1 MKKEVRLPM
10 PKHYRA
16 LTEEDFKRPVRQS
29 TRPRVSEEEMAFY
42 REAISQLN
50 GNAGVELELEEA
62 DNPKRVMALTQRAA
76 KEAGIPIRFT
86 RRAKESNIL
95 RFRKQTEAQI
105 QRGKERGEALRQA
118 RRSRAG
124 EAAAEEAAE
133 PAAAPPPRARRGR
146 AS

>member
-1 MKKEVRLPM
+1 M

-16 LTEEDFKRPVRQS
+16 LTEEDFKRPVRQP

-62 DNPKRVMALTQRAA
+62 DNPKRVVALTQRAA
-76 KEAGIPIRFT
+76 KEAGIPIRFV

-105 QRGKERGEALRQA
+105 QRGKERGEALKA
-118 RRSRAG
+118 RWAKAG
-124 EAAAEEAAE
+124 EAAGE
-133 PAAAPPPRARRGR
+133 PAATPPARARRGR
-146 AS
+146 AG

>member
-1 MKKEVRLPM
+1 M